1 MCTASVYKIKRLSW
15 KVISFAIK
23 LIYSSFVW
31 WHENM
36 EHIWQGQVRKKLSSS
51 ETVKV
56 KDGVKRLVVYCMMRW
71 GASCMWA
78 TDYEICQQLRQQQ
91 VTDHSNIYVWRGGCL
106 RYEPTTVHFTVNGGK
121 HSCTDNPNKVIFFT
135 ASKAC
140 ERKITWACDLLQ
152 IETKKNCLQLLF
164 LFAIVANRED
174 FV

>member
-1 MCTASVYKIKRLSW
+1 
-15 KVISFAIK
+15 
-23 LIYSSFVW
+23 
-31 WHENM
+31 M

-56 KDGVKRLVVYCMMRW
+56 KDGIKRLVVYCMMRW

-106 RYEPTTVHFTVNGGK
+106 RYESTTVHFTVNGGK

-152 IETKKNCLQLLF
+152 IETTKICLLLLF
-164 LFAIVANRED
+164 LLAIVANREK
-174 FV
+174 FVRICWIETNANSVTDLCFSQYCLQQLLAS